1 MNDSRLLQLLERY
14 HSGTATADE
23 IRQLN
28 DWYHELE
35 RNKEPFF
42 NEETN
47 KQKVLSELLGNI
59 HSRIITTEN
68 TVPVRRMIKWKSFAA
83 AAAAIIIAAG
93 AWLVY
98 ERNSTPAAEPAT
110 LAQTG
115 AVVKPVAEELQ
126 WQVLENKQTNAVESK
141 LPDGSTVKLFAGAT
155 IKYKE
160 PFTSHGKRDVYA
172 TGKVFFDVAKDSK
185 NPFTVYAG
193 SLATTALGTSFTVKE
208 TKLGLN
214 VELFTGKVVIRRTAN
229 LLKGWKEDVFLTPG
243 EQMQYYLDSERV
255 TVTRRV
261 MTEPAANEALAITE
275 PASQSLLVFESEPLP
290 QVMKQLMKQ
299 YNVSIIY
306 NEEDMAGMNFSG
318 TLQKNDSLPVI
329 LQVIARMN
337 GLTVTNKD
345 GAFIV
350 TPQP

>member
-1 MNDSRLLQLLERY
+1 MNEPQLLQLLERY
-14 HSGTATADE
+14 HSGTATPDE

-28 DWYHELE
+28 DWYQGLE
-35 RNKEPFF
+35 GNKDPFF
-42 NEETN
+42 LAEAD
-47 KQKVLSELLGNI
+47 KQKMLSELLGNI
-59 HSRIITTEN
+59 HNRIITTADIA
-68 TVPVRRMIKWKSFAA
+68 PVKRMAKWKSFAA
-83 AAAAIIIAAG
+83 AAAAIVIAAG
-93 AWLVY
+93 AWLMY
-98 ERNSTPAAEPAT
+98 NRNETPSAA
-110 LAQTG
+110 LAET
-115 AVVKPVAEELQ
+115 AVVVKPSAREVQ
-126 WQVLENKQTNAVESK
+126 WTVLENKEAAEVEKK
-141 LPDGSTVKLFAGAT
+141 LPDGSAVKLFAGAT

-160 PFTSHGKRDVYA
+160 PFTAYGKRDIYA

-185 NPFTVYAG
+185 HPFTVYAG

-229 LLKGWKEDVFLTPG
+229 LLKGWKEDVFLKPG

-261 MTEPAANEALAITE
+261 IAEPAANEALAVAE
-275 PASQSLLVFESEPLP
+275 PVNQSLLVFESEPLP

-337 GLTVTNKD
+337 GLTVADKD
-345 GAFIV
+345 SGFII
-350 TPQP
+350 TLQP